1 MYTRILVAIDD
12 SATSSRALQE
22 AVNLARDQRAALRI
36 VCVVD
41 RIALLGAAPIA
52 DPAESLRQWQEIG
65 DDALKRAQGVAAGA
79 GVNADTALLD
89 TEDEE
94 DRIAQAIV
102 REAAGWRAE
111 LLVAGT
117 HGRSG
122 LDHLLM
128 GSVAEGLVRRTPV
141 PIMLVRRR

>member
-12 SATSSRALQE
+12 SATSRRALEE

-41 RIALLGAAPIA
+41 RIALLGAAQIA
-52 DPAESLRQWQEIG
+52 DAAESLRQWQEIG
-65 DDALKRAQGVAAGA
+65 NDALKRAQGVAAGA
-79 GVNADTALLD
+79 GVNADTALLETGD
-89 TEDEE
+89 VE
-94 DRIAQAIV
+94 DRIAQAIIG
-102 REAAGWRAE
+102 AATGWHAE

-128 GSVAEGLVRRTPV
+128 GSVAEGLVRHTPV
-141 PIMLVRRR
+141 PIMLVRKR